1 MYSAVFL
8 YKADVFG
15 ALRTEHT
22 EVVNLVQHFIR
33 VLEEAAISDCYIASR
48 FASLLKRMWFPDRRC
63 NSSNITTSAASN
75 IVDASSQ
82 QRELS
87 RDIDLL
93 DGGVRYD
100 LASSMQASEP
110 VQISTPYFNLFCPEF
125 STLESELV
133 EFGMGSTNI
142 PF

>member
-1 MYSAVFL
+1 VFL

-33 VLEEAAISDCYIASR
+33 VLEEAAVSDCHIASR
-48 FASLLKRMWFPDRRC
+48 FARLLKRMWFPDGQCHSPNR
-63 NSSNITTSAASN
+63 TTSAASN
-75 IVDASSQ
+75 LVDALSQ
-82 QRELS
+82 QRELP
-87 RDIDLL
+87 RETDLL
-93 DGGVRYD
+93 NDGVRLD
-100 LASSMQASEP
+100 LASSMQVPEP
-110 VQISTPYFNLFCPEF
+110 VQIPTPYFNLFCPEF

-133 EFGMGSTNI
+133 EFGVGAPNF